1 MESARRAAVLLCL
14 ASAASASLVSTGDN
28 DRFAP
33 WSDSGFLGADQRW
46 LHPDEIYP
54 RGVPE
59 LPLELDATVMFARG
73 HSVDPS
79 PCFVRQIRRT
89 AAGILGACGVRLGRI
104 RLARLPLGPDRRRID
119 VSESDPATGVPAA
132 VAELSAL
139 LPAATPHPV
148 AFLIARV
155 AGTESL
161 AVSYRARDESGPGA
175 PYLDTAWI
183 GYRAHWL
190 PRKDEEYS
198 ALAHEFAHLLCRCGH
213 TAGPTRHLLH
223 SARNFLAS
231 TVLPE
236 HCQRIVSS
244 PLLTVTD

>member
-14 ASAASASLVSTGDN
+14 ASAASVFLAGSDG
-28 DRFAP
+28 FAP
-33 WSDSGFLGADQRW
+33 WTDSGFLGADQRW
-46 LHPDEIYP
+46 LHPDEIYR

-59 LPLELDATVMFARG
+59 LPFELDATVMFARG
-73 HSVDPS
+73 TPWTQARA
-79 PCFVRQIRRT
+79 VRQIRRT
-89 AAGILGACGVRLGRI
+89 AAILGACGVRLGRV

-119 VSESDPATGVPAA
+119 VSESVPATGVPAA

-175 PYLDTAWI
+175 PYLNTAWI

-190 PRKDEEYS
+190 PRTDEEYS

-223 SARNFLAS
+223 SARNFLSS

-236 HCQRIVSS
+236 HCRRIASS

>member
-1 MESARRAAVLLCL
+1 MLSARRAAVLLCL
-14 ASAASASLVSTGDN
+14 ASAASASLAGADG
-28 DRFAP
+28 FAP
-33 WSDSGFLGADQRW
+33 WTDSGFLGADQRW

-59 LPLELDATVMFARG
+59 LSFELDATVMFARG
-73 HSVDPS
+73 TPWTQARA
-79 PCFVRQIRRT
+79 VRQIRRT
-89 AAGILGACGVRLGRI
+89 AGILGSCGVRMGRI
-104 RLARLPLGPDRRRID
+104 RLVRLPLGPDRRRID

-175 PYLDTAWI
+175 PYLNTAWI

-236 HCQRIVSS
+236 HCRRIASS